1 MTGASSSGEVRA
13 APMHHDEP
21 RAAKLL
27 KRILITIVVAGGMY
41 VLTNVLDQD
50 KNQIWQLTVSVVL
63 GGAALIIQYLV
74 EFEERLEAMEDG
86 QKKRIRE
93 MKDRL
98 GGHHAEMLAVVDDRF
113 AKINDATEL
122 FSQVDRS
129 VLRSD
134 GVTRLA
140 RKYTQVGEHGSEI
153 VKTFAQEEIARLASL
168 MESLSNG
175 TADCPGENHEWLI
188 DLTTCAKR
196 TLYATS
202 TDVDRDFWSS
212 EPAKRYLAAQGDAI
226 KKRRVE
232 VRRLFLVE
240 QPEDVTESLE
250 LICRTQRRF
259 GIDARIAV
267 RALLEPSAQ
276 VTPLNDFIIFD
287 GELCYE
293 TEPDVRV
300 VPAKTTLK
308 MKRDHVEER
317 INRFN
322 VLWTASDPSNP
333 DTEPEPATAS
343 D

>member
-1 MTGASSSGEVRA
+1 MSGASSGEVRA
-13 APMHHDEP
+13 APRNRDEP
-21 RAAKLL
+21 QTAKLL
-27 KRILITIVVAGGMY
+27 KRTLITILVATGTY

-50 KNQIWQLTVSVVL
+50 KNQVWQLTVSVVL

-74 EFEERLEAMEDG
+74 EFEERLEAMEEG

-140 RKYTQVGEHGSEI
+140 RKYTQVGEQGSEI

-175 TADCPGENHEWLI
+175 SADCPGENHEWLI
-188 DLTTCAKR
+188 DLTRCAKS

-226 KKRRVE
+226 KKRGVE
-232 VRRLFLVE
+232 IRRLFLVE
-240 QPEDVTESLE
+240 GPDDVTESLE
-250 LICRTQRRF
+250 RICATQRRF

-267 RALLEPSAQ
+267 QSLLEPSAQ

-287 GELCYE
+287 SELCYE

-308 MKRDHVEER
+308 MKREHVEER
-317 INRFN
+317 VNRFN
-322 VLWTASDPSNP
+322 VLWEASGPADPDP
-333 DTEPEPATAS
+333 QPEPTATS
-343 D
+343 G

>member
-1 MTGASSSGEVRA
+1 
-13 APMHHDEP
+13 
-21 RAAKLL
+21 
-27 KRILITIVVAGGMY
+27 
-41 VLTNVLDQD
+41 
-50 KNQIWQLTVSVVL
+50 
-63 GGAALIIQYLV
+63 
-74 EFEERLEAMEDG
+74 
-86 QKKRIRE
+86 
-93 MKDRL
+93 
-98 GGHHAEMLAVVDDRF
+98 
-113 AKINDATEL
+113 
-122 FSQVDRS
+122 

-140 RKYTQVGEHGSEI
+140 RKYTQVGEQGSEI

-196 TLYATS
+196 TIYATS

-212 EPAKRYLAAQGDAI
+212 EPGKRYLAAQGEAI
-226 KKRRVE
+226 RKRQVE

-240 QPEDVTESLE
+240 ESRDRTDGLE
-250 LICRTQRRF
+250 RLCATQRRF

-267 RALLEPSAQ
+267 RSTLEPSAQ
-276 VTPLNDFIIFD
+276 MPPLNDFIIFD

-322 VLWTASDPSNP
+322 VLWEVTDPAEP
-333 DTEPEPATAS
+333 DSRPEPTTTS
-343 D
+343 G

>member
-1 MTGASSSGEVRA
+1 MSGASSGEVR
-13 APMHHDEP
+13 DGSQREEQGIS
-21 RAAKLL
+21 KLFRKTL
-27 KRILITIVVAGGMY
+27 VTVLVAGGTFL
-41 VLTNVLDQD
+41 LTNVL
-50 KNQIWQLTVSVVL
+50 NQKSSDMWQWTLSIIL
-63 GGAALIIQYLV
+63 GSATLIVQYLV
-74 EFEERLEAMEDG
+74 DFGERLEGIEEN
-86 QKKRIRE
+86 QKKRIRD

-98 GGHHAEMLAVVDDRF
+98 TAHHMEMLKVVDESF
-113 AKINDATEL
+113 AKINAATEL

-140 RKYTQVGEHGSEI
+140 RKYTQVGEQGSDI
-153 VKTFAQEEIARLASL
+153 VKTFAQEEIGRLASL

-175 TADCPGENHEWLI
+175 SADCPGENHEWLI
-188 DLTTCAKR
+188 DLTTCVKK

-212 EPAKRYLAAQGDAI
+212 EPAKRYLAVQGDAI

-232 VRRLFLVE
+232 VRRLFLVDE
-240 QPEDVTESLE
+240 PEDVTESLRKLCE
-250 LICRTQRRF
+250 RQRRF

-267 RALLEPSAQ
+267 QSLLEPSAQ

-308 MKRDHVEER
+308 MTREHVAER

-322 VLWTASDPSNP
+322 VLWEASEP
-333 DTEPEPATAS
+333 TEPVQPAAS
-343 D
+343 G

>member
-27 KRILITIVVAGGMY
+27 KRIVITIVVAGGMY

-93 MKDRL
+93 MRDRL
-98 GGHHAEMLAVVDDRF
+98 GIHHRDMLAVVDDRF

-226 KKRRVE
+226 KKRQVD

-240 QPEDVTESLE
+240 RPEDVTESLE
-250 LICRTQRRF
+250 AICRIQRSF

-267 RALLEPSAQ
+267 RELLEPSAQ

-322 VLWTASDPSNP
+322 VLWAASDPADP
-333 DTEPEPATAS
+333 DAEPEPATAS
-343 D
+343 G

>member
-1 MTGASSSGEVRA
+1 MNGATTGEVRA
-13 APMHHDEP
+13 APQPAEQ
-21 RAAKLL
+21 RVSKLFRKTL
-27 KRILITIVVAGGMY
+27 VTAVVAAGTF
-41 VLTNVLDQD
+41 VLTNVLTPDASQL
-50 KNQIWQLTVSVVL
+50 WQWTVSVVI
-63 GGAALIIQYLV
+63 GSATLIVQYLV
-74 EFEERLEAMEDG
+74 DFGERLEAVEEY
-86 QKKRIRE
+86 QKRRLRD

-98 GGHHAEMLAVVDDRF
+98 TAHHMEMREAVDESF
-113 AKINDATEL
+113 AKINAATEL

-140 RKYTQVGEHGSEI
+140 RKYTQVGEQGSEI

-175 TADCPGENHEWLI
+175 SADCPGENHEWLI
-188 DLTTCAKR
+188 DLTTCTKK

-202 TDVDRDFWSS
+202 TDVDRDFWAS
-212 EPAKRYLAAQGDAI
+212 EPAKRYLAAQGEAI
-226 KKRRVE
+226 KKRGVE
-232 VRRLFLVE
+232 VRRLFLVDE
-240 QPEDVTESLE
+240 LEDVTESLRKLCE
-250 LICRTQRRF
+250 RQRTF

-267 RALLEPSAQ
+267 QSLLEPSAQ

-308 MKRDHVEER
+308 MTPEHVGER
-317 INRFN
+317 VNRFN
-322 VLWTASDPSNP
+322 VLWEA
-333 DTEPEPATAS
+333 TETDHQPEPTAAS
-343 D
+343 G